1 MQAAPRWRQNQK
13 TLSRDDET
21 PSAKHYWLRL
31 AIYEGMKVTLLSSYG
46 QRNIQIPDL
55 AFHLSASLT
64 DDLLVDMIRQAREGK
79 LPGRE
84 GKPFDP
90 VGVDTMPIQLQPSMR
105 GLIAVL
111 EEQMQKE
118 RYWVASEETLS
129 RIGELLTSLN
139 EEYIRLI
146 ADQIALDELDA
157 APIPK
162 ELPDDLS
169 DDLPEID

>member
-1 MQAAPRWRQNQK
+1 M
-13 TLSRDDET
+13 
-21 PSAKHYWLRL
+21 
-31 AIYEGMKVTLLSSYG
+31 
-46 QRNIQIPDL
+46 
-55 AFHLSASLT
+55 
-64 DDLLVDMIRQAREGK
+64 
-79 LPGRE
+79 
-84 GKPFDP
+84 
-90 VGVDTMPIQLQPSMR
+90 GVDTMPEQLQSSMR

-139 EEYIRLI
+139 EEYVSLI

-162 ELPDDLS
+162 VLPESLD